1 MPNNM
6 ISISAAELE
15 KLKELAKKLAL
26 EKSYQQLV
34 IQLMSRISE
43 ASGLN
48 NVIDHMLRSIVD
60 VIGGSNLIL
69 YYKIDDDIF
78 YVDVYGVRKQLVEID
93 DEPIAIAF
101 VTGVPAEY
109 THDFSDTQ
117 LLTPAFT
124 HAYTWIYPL
133 TVGGIVVWV
142 FKMDSLHIA
151 MQELYKQLPLFFNYA
166 ALVLK
171 NEILGYSRLQQV
183 NQQLQQEITVRKQ
196 TEQALLAAKN
206 DTEAA
211 NRAKSMFLANISH
224 ELRTPMNA
232 VLGFCQLLQKD
243 SDLSNNQRESL
254 NIINN
259 SGKHLLSLINTI
271 LDMAKIEAGKMVL
284 ENNGFDLGVMVRDT
298 IDMMRERAEA
308 KSLALLFDQSS
319 SFPRFVISDEAKLRQ
334 ILINLI
340 GNAVKYTK
348 VGNITVYL
356 TSQILADDRYLL
368 SFAIKDTG
376 VGIAAHELPL
386 IFDTFVQ
393 VGDESEYQG
402 TGLGL
407 AIAKQYAQLLGGD
420 ITVSSELGKGS
431 VFVFSVPVKCVN
443 QTELVNQPINKQP
456 EVSYKLASNQPTYRI
471 LIVEDRLENRLLLK
485 KLLELAGFQVVDA
498 INGQDG
504 VEQFI
509 RWQPHFIWM
518 DRQMPVMDGL
528 AATQKIRS
536 LEHGKEVKIVAVTAS
551 VFSDQKQEF
560 LNAGVDDIIG
570 KPYREEEI
578 FDCMA
583 RHLGV
588 RFDREQNAQQQKPL
602 PALIT
607 ENIKHLPEQL
617 LSALHHA
624 AASLDVEQTIA
635 VIESIE
641 AIDAP
646 LADSLMQH
654 VKQFD
659 FEAITELF

>member
-1 MPNNM
+1 
-6 ISISAAELE
+6 
-15 KLKELAKKLAL
+15 
-26 EKSYQQLV
+26 
-34 IQLMSRISE
+34 
-43 ASGLN
+43 
-48 NVIDHMLRSIVD
+48 
-60 VIGGSNLIL
+60 
-69 YYKIDDDIF
+69 
-78 YVDVYGVRKQLVEID
+78 
-93 DEPIAIAF
+93 
-101 VTGVPAEY
+101 
-109 THDFSDTQ
+109 
-117 LLTPAFT
+117 
-124 HAYTWIYPL
+124 
-133 TVGGIVVWV
+133 
-142 FKMDSLHIA
+142 MDSLHIT

-171 NEILGYSRLQQV
+171 NEILGYTRLQQV

-206 DTEAA
+206 DAEAA
-211 NRAKSMFLANISH
+211 NRAKSVFLANISH

-232 VLGFCQLLQKD
+232 VLGFCQLLQKE

-259 SGKHLLSLINTI
+259 SGKHLLTLINTI
-271 LDMAKIEAGKMVL
+271 LDMAKIEAGKIVL
-284 ENNGFDLGVMVRDT
+284 ENNGFDLGVMVLDT
-298 IDMMRERAEA
+298 IDMMREHAEA

-340 GNAVKYTK
+340 GNSVKYTK
-348 VGNITVYL
+348 AGNITVYL
-356 TSQILADDRYLL
+356 TSKTLGDERCLL

-393 VGDESEYQG
+393 VGNESEYQG

-407 AIAKQYAQLLGGD
+407 AIVKQYAQLLGGD

-431 VFVFSVPVKCVN
+431 VFIFSVPVCVN
-443 QTELVNQPINKQP
+443 QTELVNQSVN
-456 EVSYKLASNQPTYRI
+456 EHSEASYRLASNQPTYRI
-471 LIVEDRLENRLLLK
+471 LIVEDHLENRLLLK
-485 KLLELAGFQVVDA
+485 KLLELAGFQVIDA
-498 INGQDG
+498 INGQDS

-536 LEHGKEVKIVAVTAS
+536 LEHGKDVKIVAVTAS

-560 LNAGVDDIIG
+560 LNAGVDEIIG
-570 KPYREEEI
+570 KPYREAEI

-583 RHLGV
+583 RQLGV
-588 RFDREQNAQQQKPL
+588 RFDREQTVLQQTTIPTPIIQ
-602 PALIT
+602 
-607 ENIKHLPEQL
+607 NVKHLSEQL

-624 AASLDVEQTIA
+624 AASLDVEETIA

-646 LADSLMQH
+646 LANSLMQH